1 MKISCFVFCFLFF
14 VSCFAQGD
22 NIIKSR
28 SLINFETHLVPSS
41 FDFVVQ
47 HRFGKIEKENII
59 DDFFGT
65 DLAGNISFGFTKPLK
80 NDDCLDLF
88 RYKKN
93 KVISFGY
100 KKSLMIES
108 SSFPVNLS
116 FYASVGVKTGTLP
129 VFSDN
134 AFFED
139 LETPFEYK
147 FSHRV
152 DYAYQLILSKNLSE
166 KVYVQLNPGFVY
178 KNLIDLE
185 KESRHY
191 VFCPVSFYYKYSFS
205 SAFVF
210 EYGFFEK
217 RFLSDYYETSGF
229 PLSLGFEWGTAGHIF
244 QVFVSNNQNIR
255 TPELFVDF
263 YEHQRPGFSF
273 GFNIKRSWWF

>member
-108 SSFPVNLS
+108 SSFPSL
-116 FYASVGVKTGTLP
+116 
-129 VFSDN
+129 
-134 AFFED
+134 
-139 LETPFEYK
+139 
-147 FSHRV
+147 
-152 DYAYQLILSKNLSE
+152 
-166 KVYVQLNPGFVY
+166 
-178 KNLIDLE
+178 
-185 KESRHY
+185 KE
-191 VFCPVSFYYKYSFS
+191 
-205 SAFVF
+205 
-210 EYGFFEK
+210 
-217 RFLSDYYETSGF
+217 
-229 PLSLGFEWGTAGHIF
+229 F
-244 QVFVSNNQNIR
+244 QM
-255 TPELFVDF
+255 L
-263 YEHQRPGFSF
+263 
-273 GFNIKRSWWF
+273 